1 VSAVGAAG
9 VGTGGS
15 TVTVVPGSA
24 TTGSSSR
31 GAALLRGVRRLP
43 MLALTGLV
51 RFYQLAISPWTAPSC
66 KYYPSCSQY
75 ALVALQRHGAL
86 RGTWLAVRRLGRC
99 HPWAAGGVDDVPP
112 AGQWRTPSASPAR
125 DGHHHTHHGP
135 AAGHREQEPC

>member
-1 VSAVGAAG
+1 MSAAEGLRPASSVVLAPSGAGGRSSGG
-9 VGTGGS
+9 VTFWS
-15 TVTVVPGSA
+15 RVVR
-24 TTGSSSR
+24 T
-31 GAALLRGVRRLP
+31 LRRLP
-43 MLALTGLV
+43 VLLLTGLV

-112 AGQWRTPSASPAR
+112 AGQWRDPSSSPAR
-125 DGHHHTHHGP
+125 DGHHHAHHG
-135 AAGHREQEPC
+135 

>member
-1 VSAVGAAG
+1 V
-9 VGTGGS
+9 
-15 TVTVVPGSA
+15 VTV
-24 TTGSSSR
+24 
-31 GAALLRGVRRLP
+31 VRRLP
-43 MLALTGLV
+43 VLALTGLV

-112 AGQWRTPSASPAR
+112 VGQWRTPSSSPAR
-125 DGHHHTHHGP
+125 DGHHHADHEPTM
-135 AAGHREQEPC
+135 GHREQEPA